1 MQCGGYGFHLYLTRP
16 FEMALLDDPPEFI
29 LKEEVAP
36 PYAVGGLFGDVD
48 LQFDLFVRAV
58 LTELHRVYNCRLLI

>member
-1 MQCGGYGFHLYLTRP
+1 
-16 FEMALLDDPPEFI
+16 MALLDDPPEFI